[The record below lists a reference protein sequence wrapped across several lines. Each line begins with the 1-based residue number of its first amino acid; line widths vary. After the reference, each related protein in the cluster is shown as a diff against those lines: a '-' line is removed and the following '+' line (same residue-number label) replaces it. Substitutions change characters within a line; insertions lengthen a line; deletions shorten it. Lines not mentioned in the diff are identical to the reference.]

1 MKIIHIVGSSNS
13 GKTMLIKKLVPALA
27 EKGSVGVIKHLG
39 DHIYELSQGKDTT
52 EFFSA
57 GASISVGMDAEK
69 SVAAIRTT
77 SLDDVLLLLHSK
89 GMDFAVI
96 EGFKARMFSK
106 IILGDLTA
114 ENCVL
119 RNPSVP
125 DVIANLDRFD
135 TYVPSTKNKGL
146 HEGR

>member
-1 MKIIHIVGSSNS
+1 MKIIHVAGRSNT
-13 GKTMLIKKLVPALA
+13 GKTTLIKQLIPALA

-39 DHIYELSQGKDTT
+39 DHRYELAQGKDTT

-57 GASISVGMDAEK
+57 GATIAVGIDAEK

-77 SLDDVLLLLHSK
+77 NLDDSLSFLHSE

-96 EGFKARMFSK
+96 EGFKARSFPK
-106 IILGDLTA
+106 IILGDLAA

-119 RNPSVP
+119 RNPSVM
-125 DVIANLDRFD
+125 DVIANLDRFSD
-135 TYVPSTKNKGL
+135 YTPSATNRRT
-146 HEGR
+146 H